1 MSILSPSISHASFAR
16 DRMIPIMISRFTL
29 ALKKAF
35 GKDSGWDDDLLT
47 NKSFVPHAPTPHN
60 TREDVVRRSVDLEAA
75 WA

>member
-1 MSILSPSISHASFAR
+1 
-16 DRMIPIMISRFTL
+16 MISRFTL